1 MFRALPIEGHK
12 NIIQPAIFALSRCLP
27 FEGENKEIYQS
38 GLVLN
43 PPDAYQM
50 GEKFSKSF
58 IKIEFSCSIP
68 WKEKIFS
75 KKPYIF
81 RVFVLYHLREKN
93 IYDKGAVFDHP
104 RCLPIEGR
112 KIFFSK
118 GLIFSLSRD
127 LPIEERKIYRYPAKR
142 LSPLGISEEK
152 NNSIKAAHFA
162 ISRWLLF
169 GGIFE
174 SNSRGFLTGE
184 YVKKL

>member
-1 MFRALPIEGHK
+1 MLYPLGGK
-12 NIIQPAIFALSRCLP
+12 N
-27 FEGENKEIYQS
+27 
-38 GLVLN
+38 
-43 PPDAYQM
+43 
-50 GEKFSKSF
+50 
-58 IKIEFSCSIP
+58 
-68 WKEKIFS
+68 FS

-81 RVFVLYHLREKN
+81 RIFVLYHLREKN

-127 LPIEERKIYRYPAKR
+127 LPIEERKIYRHPAKR

-152 NNSIKAAHFA
+152 NNSIQAALFA

-169 GGIFE
+169 GGYLKATSKELSPGIC
-174 SNSRGFLTGE
+174 
-184 YVKKL
+184 KKIMNFSKNTPQNGLSHWE